1 MGNKK
6 IVLSVSEALL
16 SEIDEISS
24 SENVSRSQ
32 WITSVLKSRILSVRK
47 GKNEEALKQGYKEMG
62 KINSRLAEESIVAD
76 NEQLLA
82 YEQKLS
88 ESE

>member
-47 GKNEEALKQGYKEMG
+47 GKNEEALKQGYKDMG

>member
-47 GKNEEALKQGYKEMG
+47 RKNEEALKQGYKDMG

>member
-47 GKNEEALKQGYKEMG
+47 RKNEEALKQGYKEMG